1 MSNFTISSSYPVPSV
16 MSRTEFEDII
26 KNLVPASDLI
36 ASSDLHISNNKIAIK
51 AGGVDIDQLDLA
63 SSNSNLE
70 DAGLGKIRVAQTM
83 TGLTSVTSSSFS
95 GALTGNVTGNLT
107 GNINSASGNVE
118 VNPASQILE
127 VKGDGTLTE
136 GQIQLNCHANSHGQK
151 ITAADHSVGATNT
164 LTLPGGST
172 IGNSDATLVSDT
184 GTQTLTNK
192 TLTAPTITGSGAIA
206 GVFTGDLTG
215 DVTGN
220 VTGNVTGD
228 LTGDVTGD
236 VTGNLTGDVTGN
248 VTGDLTGDVSG
259 NATTATTAG
268 TVSDATQSAITTA
281 SNLTSIG
288 TITTG
293 TWNASVISTS
303 YGGTGLSTVGTAG
316 QILATNSGETGL
328 EWVDNTPTLEA
339 LTDTNIASPM
349 PNDDY
354 ILVFDNATDKW
365 VHRNT
370 LNGVLNQMSVGGA
383 AQSGKELTV
392 VGDTVVTEE
401 LQIGDYTRI
410 KTFDSTD
417 TDPVNGSAEGAT
429 GGQTPSTFGSL
440 ITGYPEGHV
449 VVQIQGNDQNDG
461 FHVLVP
467 DDPATST
474 NADKNALRVTSS
486 STVINESGRN
496 HDFRVE
502 GDTNS
507 NLLFCD
513 ASADTVEIGNLSVN
527 GSTSSGY
534 ELTCNGNLRVEGT
547 GASPS
552 TEVYVRDNG
561 SNAIASVF
569 VAGTGSGASA
579 NLNIESNAGDAE
591 IWLTDTSQNSSS
603 VNGHYGNNTEGNANV
618 FNLRMQDNIFDI
630 RNYEKGPSGKGS
642 DYNSIFRVSTSDII
656 WNYGTFEING
666 DGTYTRQNYDRDF
679 IVYGGGGD
687 VFRVDGTNNN
697 VIIKQIETNPSSPAT
712 GTVYKDSNGFLK
724 IA

>member
-1 MSNFTISSSYPVPSV
+1 M
-16 MSRTEFEDII
+16 
-26 KNLVPASDLI
+26 
-36 ASSDLHISNNKIAIK
+36 NN
-51 AGGVDIDQLDLA
+51 AG
-63 SSNSNLE
+63 
-70 DAGLGKIRVAQTM
+70 
-83 TGLTSVTSSSFS
+83 
-95 GALTGNVTGNLT
+95 
-107 GNINSASGNVE
+107 
-118 VNPASQILE
+118 
-127 VKGDGTLTE
+127 
-136 GQIQLNCHANSHGQK
+136 
-151 ITAADHSVGATNT
+151 
-164 LTLPGGST
+164 
-172 IGNSDATLVSDT
+172 
-184 GTQTLTNK
+184 
-192 TLTAPTITGSGAIA
+192 
-206 GVFTGDLTG
+206 
-215 DVTGN
+215 
-220 VTGNVTGD
+220 
-228 LTGDVTGD
+228 
-236 VTGNLTGDVTGN
+236 
-248 VTGDLTGDVSG
+248 
-259 NATTATTAG
+259 
-268 TVSDATQSAITTA
+268 SAIVW
-281 SNLTSIG
+281 I
-288 TITTG
+288 
-293 TWNASVISTS
+293 
-303 YGGTGLSTVGTAG
+303 
-316 QILATNSGETGL
+316 
-328 EWVDNTPTLEA
+328 DNTPSLEA

-392 VGDTVVTEE
+392 VGDAVVTEE
-401 LQIGDYTRI
+401 LHDGDYTRI

-474 NADKNALRVTSS
+474 TADKNALRVTSS

-527 GSTSSGY
+527 GSASSGY

-547 GASPS
+547 GATPS

-561 SNAIASVF
+561 SDAIASVF

-591 IWLTDTSQNSSS
+591 IWLTDISQNSSS

-618 FNLRMQDNIFDI
+618 FNLRMQDNVFDI

-642 DYNSIFRVSTSDII
+642 DYNSIFKVGTTDII
-656 WNYGTFEING
+656 FNYGTFES
-666 DGTYTRQNYDRDF
+666 DGAGNYTRVNYDRDF

-697 VIIKQIETNPSSPAT
+697 VILKYVPSNSTGLAT
-712 GTVYKDSNGFLK
+712 GTIYKDSNGFLK